1 MNFITKKH
9 LPRRTF
15 LRGAGATIALPF
27 LESMLPAQTAFS
39 QTPARPTRFLGV
51 FAPHGWAPGFW
62 MPITPE
68 EEKDN
73 LLITSNRVT
82 GMAGKLDQMP
92 FIFTPLEPYK
102 EYLTII
108 AGLDSNAAMAPA
120 GASGGDHNRAA
131 AFLTGDK
138 MKKTSGEDLDVR
150 NTSIDQ
156 EIAKKI
162 GQDTPLPSMQ
172 FGIEG
177 SGGNTSGTCG
187 AGYACAY
194 MNSISWSDRYS
205 PMPMEISPHVI
216 FERMFGSGSTPE
228 ERERRRRNQ
237 ISVLDG
243 VTRKVSR
250 LKVDLPAS
258 DRRHLDSYLENVR
271 EIERRLEI
279 AKKASVTTV
288 SADLPFGFPDAFSE
302 HVRLHWD
309 LMLTAFQGDLSR
321 VATIM
326 LARDI
331 SPRAYP
337 DSGVTAGNH
346 PASHYGDGVDSRLQY
361 AKINRYFMQEF
372 AYLVKKLKETPDG
385 DGSLLD
391 HSLTLW
397 GSTMGKSANHDQVNV
412 GHFLFGGASG
422 QHKGGRY
429 VIQVTGH
436 GDTSDLLLTTMDFF
450 GIHKERLGLSTKR
463 VSL

>member
-1 MNFITKKH
+1 
-9 LPRRTF
+9 
-15 LRGAGATIALPF
+15 
-27 LESMLPAQTAFS
+27 
-39 QTPARPTRFLGV
+39 
-51 FAPHGWAPGFW
+51 
-62 MPITPE
+62 MPLTPE
-68 EEKDN
+68 EEKDDV
-73 LLITSNRVT
+73 LISSNRVT
-82 GMAGKLDQMP
+82 GVPGKLDKMP
-92 FIFTPLEPYK
+92 FVFAPLEPYK

-108 AGLDSNAAMAPA
+108 AGLDSRAAMAPP

-131 AFLTGDK
+131 AFLTGEK
-138 MKKTSGEDLDVR
+138 MKKTSGDDLDVR
-150 NTSIDQ
+150 RTSIDQ

-162 GQDTPLPSMQ
+162 GQETPLPSIQ

-177 SGGNTSGTCG
+177 SGGNVSGTCG

-228 ERERRRRNQ
+228 ERERRRRDRL
-237 ISVLDG
+237 SVLDG

-250 LKVDLPAS
+250 LKVALPAS

-279 AKKASVTTV
+279 SRKASVTTI
-288 SADLPFGFPDAFSE
+288 STDIPFGFPDSFSE

-309 LMLTAFQGDLSR
+309 LMLTAFQGDISR

-331 SPRAYP
+331 SPRSYP
-337 DSGVTAGNH
+337 ESGVTGGNH
-346 PASHYGDGVDSRLQY
+346 SSSHYGDGVESRLQY

-372 AYLVKKLKETPDG
+372 AYFAKKLKETPDG

-391 HSLTLW
+391 HSITLW

-422 QHKGGRY
+422 RHKGGRY
-429 VIQVTGH
+429 MIHGTGH
-436 GDTSDLLLTTMDFF
+436 ENSADLLLTTMDLFEV
-450 GIHKERLGLSTKR
+450 HKENLGESSKR

>member
-1 MNFITKKH
+1 
-9 LPRRTF
+9 
-15 LRGAGATIALPF
+15 
-27 LESMLPAQTAFS
+27 
-39 QTPARPTRFLGV
+39 
-51 FAPHGWAPGFW
+51 
-62 MPITPE
+62 
-68 EEKDN
+68 
-73 LLITSNRVT
+73 
-82 GMAGKLDQMP
+82 
-92 FIFTPLEPYK
+92 
-102 EYLTII
+102 
-108 AGLDSNAAMAPA
+108 
-120 GASGGDHNRAA
+120 
-131 AFLTGDK
+131 
-138 MKKTSGEDLDVR
+138 
-150 NTSIDQ
+150 
-156 EIAKKI
+156 
-162 GQDTPLPSMQ
+162 
-172 FGIEG
+172 
-177 SGGNTSGTCG
+177 
-187 AGYACAY
+187 
-194 MNSISWSDRYS
+194 
-205 PMPMEISPHVI
+205 MEISPHVI

-258 DRRHLDSYLENVR
+258 DRRHLDSYLANVR